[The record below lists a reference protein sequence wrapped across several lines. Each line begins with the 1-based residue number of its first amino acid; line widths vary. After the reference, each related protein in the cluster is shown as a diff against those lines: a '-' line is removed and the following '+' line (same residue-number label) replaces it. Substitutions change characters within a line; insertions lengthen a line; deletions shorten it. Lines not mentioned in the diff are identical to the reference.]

1 MPCLLGVLFFDFPMY
16 QGFPISITTSGL
28 VVGDMRRGHPN
39 PKPSKCVRS
48 DGCSAEFFNSVAAL
62 YRAGTHCDLSLV
74 CGGGRVVRCHAV
86 VLASV
91 TPPKSKLRRFLFE
104 HLGRTAGAAADDDV
118 GGTHLSLPHSSFV
131 VVRETIDAVYDAL
144 VAAGASKSTDV
155 AALQVALERI
165 IGVEGTEEVDAFLP
179 DKELRIVI
187 PRLKLEQLDRKGVL
201 DIKPKIDEEG
211 VNEFDLNSALDV
223 EIDKAEEKDGFN
235 VDNDFADCGVDFGLS
250 PAVSDVGS
258 DKEWEPE
265 TELGRE
271 PVADTRDSISA
282 LDFPTYSGSAADDDA
297 GNVVDCD
304 KGVQEAGKRL
314 SCQRCSYATNDSSN
328 FRKHVKSRRHLKGG
342 KRKYATAPED
352 ASTNGHLEKVAKR
365 GRPRKYACSIGDG
378 PLPRERV
385 FTPED
390 EGLFSFAT
398 KQSDGS
404 AVVDY
409 DTLGGVQATAKHLV
423 TKGGRLT
430 GVPENGAF
438 VGRRRRE
445 KKSPFCALVALKRQS
460 DSAAFKAVAL
470 AGSDPESEEELAE
483 QFGRVWAACKAVFGC
498 SDHDVAAEFMP
509 LWRQPNSVNGISPHQ
524 IRSRN
529 YFLDGLKHPLIKG
542 LRQKLCVKTEKQL
555 RKDLEEAEVALKTSV
570 TLVRGEARPLVSLSR
585 PLIDLEFVPTAELP
599 SSDFESLVFLEWRHG
614 GLVTYS
620 GLGQDCFERRLFSN
634 AVYDTWRSNKLP
646 VGKSVAK
653 RFEDAVRPSELVKE
667 IELVLKKGMMELCPD
682 CGIAVHR
689 RKFKEHRKWHV
700 QNSNTTC
707 PKCSKKFDTKLKML
721 KHAYNQK
728 HIPDLEKCNYCSE
741 FGSKSEMAKHAEESH
756 KETHICDACGK
767 EFKNPARLSSHMMV
781 HRLVFPPLTG
791 TNLFFLSAVQ
801 ISIGREFKCGKCGAT
816 VMGYKR
822 WWEHRQVHEGRTT
835 FPCEDCGYVGQGG
848 WQFNRN
854 SWPEEPQYR
863 PKNWPEII

>member
-1 MPCLLGVLFFDFPMY
+1 M
-16 QGFPISITTSGL
+16 
-28 VVGDMRRGHPN
+28 
-39 PKPSKCVRS
+39 
-48 DGCSAEFFNSVAAL
+48 AAL
-62 YRAGTHCDLSLV
+62 YRDGTHCDLSLI
-74 CGGGRVVRCHAV
+74 CGGGGGEVVRCHTV
-86 VLASV
+86 VIASV
-91 TPPKSKLRRFLFE
+91 TPPKSNLRRFLLE
-104 HLGRTAGAAADDDV
+104 HLGRTAGAAEDDDV

-131 VVRETIDAVYDAL
+131 EVRETIDAVYDAL
-144 VAAGASKSTDV
+144 VAGASKDIDAV
-155 AALQVALERI
+155 ALQAALERI
-165 IGVEGTEEVDAFLP
+165 IGIEGTEELDAFLP
-179 DKELRIVI
+179 DKELRIVL
-187 PRLKLEQLDRKGVL
+187 PRLKLEQLDGKGVL

-211 VNEFDLNSALDV
+211 VNEFDLRFLQTLNNGNALEV
-223 EIDKAEEKDGFN
+223 YKAEEKDAF
-235 VDNDFADCGVDFGLS
+235 VIDDDFAGGGEEFDVT
-250 PAVSDVGS
+250 PAASDVGSDQGS

-265 TELGRE
+265 TKLGRE
-271 PVADTRDSISA
+271 PVADKRDSLTA
-282 LDFPTYSGSAADDDA
+282 LDFPTYSLSAVDDDA

-304 KGVQEAGKRL
+304 SEGVKGAGKRL
-314 SCQRCSYATNDSSN
+314 TCKRCSYATHDLSN

-342 KRKYATAPED
+342 KRKYAFEE
-352 ASTNGHLEKVAKR
+352 ASTNGPLEKRAKR

-390 EGLFSFAT
+390 EELFSFAT
-398 KQSDGS
+398 KQPDGS
-404 AVVDY
+404 AVDDY
-409 DTLGGVQATAKHLV
+409 DALGGVQATAKHLV

-430 GVPENGAF
+430 GVPENGTF

-445 KKSPFCALVALKRQS
+445 KKSPFCALAALKRQS

-470 AGSDPESEEELAE
+470 AGSFPESEEELAG

-529 YFLDGLKHPLIKG
+529 YKVDGLKHPLIKG
-542 LRQKLCVKTEKQL
+542 LRQKLCVKTEEQL
-555 RKDLEEAEVALKTSV
+555 RKELEEAEVALKTSV

-585 PLIDLEFVPTAELP
+585 PLIDLEFVPTTDEQLP
-599 SSDFESLVFLEWRHG
+599 FCDFESLVFLEWRHG

-620 GLGQDCFERRLFSN
+620 GLEQECFERRLFSN
-634 AVYDTWRSNKLP
+634 AVYDTWRSKKLP
-646 VGKSVAK
+646 VGKSVAR
-653 RFEDAVRPSELVKE
+653 RFEDALRPSELVKE

-700 QNSNTTC
+700 HNSNTTC
-707 PKCSKKFDTKLKML
+707 PKCAKKFETKLKML

-728 HIPDLEKCNYCSE
+728 HIPDLEKCNYCSQ

-781 HRLVFPPLTG
+781 HRLVFPHWYNSLS
-791 TNLFFLSAVQ
+791 FLSAV
-801 ISIGREFKCGKCGAT
+801 
-816 VMGYKR
+816 
-822 WWEHRQVHEGRTT
+822 
-835 FPCEDCGYVGQGG
+835 
-848 WQFNRN
+848 
-854 SWPEEPQYR
+854 
-863 PKNWPEII
+863 